1 MGCLF
6 VWWCWGVVVMV
17 VGKVRTREG
26 GRTTGQEEL
35 GEWVAPLIASVVD
48 GAGAGAADR
57 VRKGEGGE
65 GGGSKEERGGR
76 RSYSQPPPA
85 AAAPPPVALRLQG
98 LVASPR
104 TLLPRVV
111 VVVVMATAS

>member
-1 MGCLF
+1 VGCLF
-6 VWWCWGVVVMV
+6 VWWCLGVVVMV
-17 VGKVRTREG
+17 VGKVRTRKG

-48 GAGAGAADR
+48 DAGAGAADR
-57 VRKGEGGE
+57 VRK
-65 GGGSKEERGGR
+65 EERGGR
-76 RSYSQPPPA
+76 RSFPQPPPAA
-85 AAAPPPVALRLQG
+85 AAAPPPVAPRLQG